1 MHMNYTLPYMREYP
15 FDDELGVSLI
25 LPPHMNELSVAPS
38 PVNDRIKLSKVEAG
52 YWAIQPFTWSYK
64 QQRGKEMLEKLIE

>member
-52 YWAIQPFTWSYK
+52 YWAI
-64 QQRGKEMLEKLIE
+64 